1 MDIDMDD
8 FSTNRHAE
16 SDALL
21 TSGITN
27 LTQTPPIRHPD
38 MYFSD
43 GNIVLVA
50 GDAYF
55 RVHQGLLCRHSAPLR
70 EAVSAIEAQAGR
82 EDGTENWLIEG
93 QKALVLDDQPKD
105 LCHFLLALYDGM

>member
-16 SDALL
+16 SDTLLSSSL
-21 TSGITN
+21 TS
-27 LTQTPPIRHPD
+27 LTHTPPIRHPD

-50 GDAYF
+50 GDVYF

-70 EAVSAIEAQAGR
+70 EAVSAMEEQ
-82 EDGTENWLIEG
+82 TERYLIEG
-93 QKALVLDDQPKD
+93 QMALVLDDQPKD